1 MDPIRDFLDVRD
13 GLEKQAIDDL
23 RDRQKREMEMWDKW
37 RSKGMRKNYL
47 RSLMKSFKPLINSEA
62 NKWATR
68 NRDIPPAAIRAEFN
82 NQFVNALKTYDPNR
96 GAALNTHIRHQL
108 KKARRFVTTY
118 QNPGRIPENRVYQI
132 GQLQN
137 AEQRLDEQFGRPA
150 TQLELSDELKW
161 SPKQVGILQQEIR
174 KARPTGSF
182 ESDPSTY
189 MPSRKSEI
197 LRMLPYDLSS
207 EERQVFEY
215 LHGVGGKPRLGPGQI
230 ARKLKMSAP
239 KVSRLKRSIAEKYSQ
254 YSDD

>member
-1 MDPIRDFLDVRD
+1 MNPLLDFLSTKE
-13 GLEKQAIDDL
+13 GLEKKALDDL
-23 RDRQKREMEMWDKW
+23 RERQKKEMEIWEKW
-37 RSKGMRKNYL
+37 QKEGMRTTYL

-82 NQFVNALKTYDPNR
+82 NQFVHALETYDPNR

-137 AEQRLDEQFGRPA
+137 AEQRLDEQFGRPP
-150 TQLELSDELKW
+150 TQIELADELKW
-161 SPKQVGILQQEIR
+161 SPKQVGLLQTEIR

-189 MPSRKSEI
+189 MPSRESEI
-197 LRMLPYDLSS
+197 LRLLPYELNN

-215 LHGVGGKPRLGPGQI
+215 LHGVGGKPRLGPGEI
-230 ARKLKMSAP
+230 AQKLNMSAP
-239 KVSRLKRSIAEKYSQ
+239 KISRLKRAIAEKYRK
-254 YSDD
+254 YSE